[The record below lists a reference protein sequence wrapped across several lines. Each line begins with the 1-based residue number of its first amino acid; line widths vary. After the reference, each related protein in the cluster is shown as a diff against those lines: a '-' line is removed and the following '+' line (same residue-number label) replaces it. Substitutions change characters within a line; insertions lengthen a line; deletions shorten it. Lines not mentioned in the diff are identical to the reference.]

1 VLTDQPTRPLPAYE
15 APSLQSG
22 RHTAPRTVADQVAE
36 TLSAAGMRWPSS
48 NEVDW
53 RGPFGAADAS
63 EGGETNGRLST
74 HVKQINSSDAHAV
87 SFGRCRFL
95 THSRELLVDGAPASL
110 GGRALEVLAVLIEAR
125 GQLVTKGDLL
135 DRVWPTTTV
144 GENCLQIQVSAL
156 RKALGD
162 DRDLIKTVSGR
173 GYRFVAEFRS
183 AAAPTHAVEAG
194 DASGQ
199 GRLKQLETENA
210 WLRRAVAELVV
221 DKLMLHQAVQATH
234 PT

>member
-22 RHTAPRTVADQVAE
+22 RLPAPRTVADQVAE

-53 RGPFGAADAS
+53 RGLFGAADAS
-63 EGGETNGRLST
+63 EGGEINGGLST
-74 HVKQINSSDAHAV
+74 QIEHINSSDARAV
-87 SFGRCRFL
+87 SFGRCKFL
-95 THSRELLVDGAPASL
+95 THSRELLVDGAPAAL
-110 GGRALEVLAVLIEAR
+110 GRRALEVLAVLIEAR
-125 GQLVTKGDLL
+125 GQLVTNGDLL

-144 GENCLQIQVSAL
+144 GENCLQFQVSAL

-173 GYRFVAEFRS
+173 GYRFIAEFRS
-183 AAAPTHAVEAG
+183 AAAPTHASEAG
-194 DASGQ
+194 DASVQ

-221 DKLMLHQAVQATH
+221 DKLMLHQAAPASH